1 MEKSNQYD
9 PFHYIRKEEDI
20 IKLVTNIQ
28 ANTTPPDAMK
38 GDPFWDDG
46 LALYLMSLF
55 YYVWMECK
63 GKERTMNKVLEL
75 CNKEA
80 EVLDEDGTTA
90 LGVMM
95 ERLTLGKYGK
105 NHPAYIKYQKLKGGH
120 QETVKSIILMVNAK
134 LKFFETPGIRRI
146 FEDDD
151 MELESL
157 EPERTG
163 MERQKPPCFSSSRI
177 MIIPLPL

>member
-90 LGVMM
+90 LG
-95 ERLTLGKYGK
+95 L
-105 NHPAYIKYQKLKGGH
+105 
-120 QETVKSIILMVNAK
+120 
-134 LKFFETPGIRRI
+134 
-146 FEDDD
+146 
-151 MELESL
+151 
-157 EPERTG
+157 
-163 MERQKPPCFSSSRI
+163 
-177 MIIPLPL
+177 